1 MPHIQDDLDLL
12 SVQLRQVQA
21 DYEWARSRRD
31 IERLA
36 QLRLRI
42 NRLTAERDLMSNRLG
57 TRAGRNG

>member
-1 MPHIQDDLDLL
+1 MMPHIQDDLDLL
-12 SVQLRQVQA
+12 AAQLRQVQA

-42 NRLTAERDLMSNRLG
+42 NRLTAERDLMSDRLA
-57 TRAGRNG
+57 TRADRL

>member
-1 MPHIQDDLDLL
+1 MMPHIQDDLDLL
-12 SVQLRQVQA
+12 AAQLRQVQA

-42 NRLTAERDLMSNRLG
+42 NRLTAERDLVSDRLG
-57 TRAGRNG
+57 ARADRL